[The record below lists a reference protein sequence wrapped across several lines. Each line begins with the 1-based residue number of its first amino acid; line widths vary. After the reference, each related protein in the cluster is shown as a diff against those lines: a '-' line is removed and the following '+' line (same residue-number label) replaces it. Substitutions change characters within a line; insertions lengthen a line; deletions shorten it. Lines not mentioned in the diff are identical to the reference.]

1 MKNSNDWITIRT
13 DISKQVDLLPPVA
26 RNLYESGQFEKVKRL
41 MSDQI
46 KKKSSGNEKY
56 VLKCEETRS
65 MVAKI
70 IHFMSRQFCTDGV
83 VVILS

>member
-13 DISKQVDLLPPVA
+13 DISKQVNLLPPVA
-26 RNLYESGQFEKVKRL
+26 RDLYERCQFEKVKRL

-46 KKKSSGNEKY
+46 KKSSGNEKY
-56 VLKCEETRS
+56 VLKCEEIRS

-70 IHFMSRQFCTDGV
+70 KHRKQRCS
-83 VVILS
+83 